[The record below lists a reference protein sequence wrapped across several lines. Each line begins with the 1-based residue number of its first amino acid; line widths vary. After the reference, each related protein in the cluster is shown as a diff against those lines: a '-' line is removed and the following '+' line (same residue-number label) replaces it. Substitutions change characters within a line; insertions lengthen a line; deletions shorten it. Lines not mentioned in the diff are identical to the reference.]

1 MVGLIMARFYRS
13 SFLLLLLVLFHPVA
27 QATNFNVND
36 VFGMEF
42 AEDPQISP
50 DGKHV
55 VYVRQS
61 FDVMKDRS
69 RANLWVVDSS
79 GKNHRPIASS
89 SASSFSPRWSPSGDR
104 LVYAS
109 SHEGSVQIYLRWMD
123 SGQTARLSDLTSS
136 PGSLTW
142 SPDGKQI
149 AFTMSVPSEGAKP
162 IGTMPAKPE
171 GAEWAPPVRVIDSLS
186 YRADGVQGFLPAEYA
201 QVFVIPADG
210 GTPRQLTKG
219 DYSHRSSLSWGGDS
233 KTLYLATNHDDD
245 WQYDPRNAYIFALNV
260 ADGEMKQMT
269 TRVGPD
275 HSPAVSP
282 DGRKIAYLG
291 FDDSEILYEN
301 TRVYIMDTDGSN
313 SRVVNDKLDRNIDI
327 VRWDGGSNGLVVQ
340 YDDAGETIIAH
351 MSLSGSLNTLASN
364 TGGTD
369 LGRPYAGG
377 SFSVAN
383 DGSIAFNQASPE
395 RPAELAV
402 MSKSGN
408 SRLITKLNDDLLGHV
423 TLGKVEEMHVKS
435 SVDQRDIE
443 GWIVYPPDYDASKK
457 WPMILEIHGGPVANY
472 GPRFSSEDQLYAAA
486 GYVVLYMNPRGSDSY
501 GKEFVNLIHH
511 NYPSQD
517 FDDLMDGV
525 DQLIERGIVDPD
537 QLYVTGGSGGGV
549 LTAWI
554 VGKTDRFRAAVV
566 AKPVI
571 NWTSFNL
578 TADGAAY
585 FSRYWFGTMPW
596 EDQEQY
602 WSRSP
607 LSLVGNVTTPTMLLT
622 GESDYRTPISETEQ
636 YYTALKL
643 QKVDTAMVR
652 IPESSHHITARPS
665 NLIAKV
671 VNILGWFEMHQD

>member
-1 MVGLIMARFYRS
+1 MTRFLCS
-13 SFLLLLLVLFHPVA
+13 SFIALLLIATCVYA
-27 QATNFNVND
+27 QAANFEVDD
-36 VFGMEF
+36 VFGLEY

-61 FDVMKDRS
+61 MDIMKDRS
-69 RANLWVVDSS
+69 RSNLWVVDSN
-79 GKNHRPIASS
+79 GKNHRAIASS
-89 SASSFSPRWSPSGDR
+89 AANFFSPRWSPSGDR
-104 LVYAS
+104 LAYAS
-109 SHEGSVQIYLRWMD
+109 SKEGSVQIYVRWMD
-123 SGQTARLSDLTSS
+123 SGQTARLTDLTAS

-149 AFTMSVPSEGAKP
+149 AFTMGVSAEGAKP
-162 IGTMPAKPE
+162 IGTMPSKPE
-171 GAEWAPPVRVIDSLS
+171 GAEWAPPVRVIDTLT
-186 YRADGVQGFLPAEYA
+186 YRADGVQGFLPAEYD

-210 GTPRQLTKG
+210 GTPRQLTTG
-219 DYSHRSSLSWGGDS
+219 DFSHASSLSWGADS
-233 KTLYLATNHDDD
+233 KTLYLASNHEDD
-245 WQYDPRNAYIFALNV
+245 WEYNRLESDIYSLNV
-260 ADGEMKQMT
+260 MDGTMKQLT
-269 TRVGPD
+269 NRVGPD
-275 HSPAVSP
+275 RSPVVSP

-291 FDDSEILYEN
+291 FDDKEILYEN
-301 TRVYIMDTDGSN
+301 NRVYIMDADGTN
-313 SRVVNDKLDRNIDI
+313 SHVVNDTLDRSIDI
-327 VRWDGGSNGLVVQ
+327 VRWDGGSKGLVVQ
-340 YDDAGETIIAH
+340 YDDGGETLIAH
-351 MSLSGSLNTLASN
+351 MSLSGNLNTLASN

-383 DGSIAFNQASPE
+383 DGSIAFNQASPQ

-408 SRLITKLNDDLLGHV
+408 SRLLTRLNDDLLGHI
-423 TLGKVEEMHVKS
+423 TLGKVEEIQVKS
-435 SVDQRDIE
+435 SVDERNIE
-443 GWIVYPPDYDASKK
+443 GWIVYPPNYDANKK
-457 WPMILEIHGGPVANY
+457 WPLILEIHGGPVANY
-472 GPRFSSEDQLYAAA
+472 GSRFSAEDQLYAAA

-517 FDDLMDGV
+517 YDDLISGV
-525 DQLIERGIVDPD
+525 DQLIERGIADPD

-585 FSRYWFGTMPW
+585 FSRYWFGAMPW
-596 EDQEQY
+596 EDQQQY
-602 WSRSP
+602 WTRSP
-607 LSLVGNVTTPTMLLT
+607 LSLVGNVKTPTMLLT

-636 YYTALKL
+636 FYTALKL

-671 VNILGWFEMHQD
+671 VNILGWFEMHKD